1 MNGAKGR
8 PSAPAKDSMA
18 DGELPEIPESI
29 GLPATLLGLLHLAYF
44 LDNAEESVVDADAAA
59 RQLERVGLYV
69 QRLSDEE
76 LDELDAGLAE
86 LTAYAEEAGWPED
99 AQSWLAEFLEYCGI
113 AEGDE
118 DAGDDEAP
126 GGLVN

>member
-1 MNGAKGR
+1 MSHLELNQ
-8 PSAPAKDSMA
+8 
-18 DGELPEIPESI
+18 GELPEIPESI
-29 GLPATLLGLLHLAYF
+29 ALPATLLGLLHLAYF

-76 LDELDAGLAE
+76 LDELEAGLAE
-86 LTAYAEEAGWPED
+86 LGEYAAEAGWSDE

-113 AEGDE
+113 TDE
-118 DAGDDEAP
+118 DPDELA
-126 GGLVN
+126 N